1 MVLDSSMLF
10 WIAVLILAVAA
21 LAALAARAKSKS
33 RFVRKPF
40 LTPNEA
46 RVLTLLE
53 QALPQHRV
61 MAQVAMGALLKAGE
75 TERKQAHATRNRF
88 SQKIVD
94 FAVVTRD
101 TAEVLGL
108 IELDD
113 RTHNSPKD
121 ARRDAMTA
129 AAGYRTIRLPSKP
142 SPTAESVRAA
152 MAELLAPV
160 SPDPQRQTHEKRAPH
175 NRVALECL
183 VQIRTSPN
191 LPSNKPS

>member
-1 MVLDSSMLF
+1 MVPDSNVLF
-10 WIAVLILAVAA
+10 WLAILIVAVVA
-21 LAALAARAKSKS
+21 LAALAARAKSKP
-33 RFVRKPF
+33 RYVRKPF
-40 LTPNEA
+40 LTANEA

-61 MAQVAMGALLKAGE
+61 TAQVAMGALLKAGD
-75 TERKQAHATRNRF
+75 TERRQAHATRNRF

-101 TAEVLGL
+101 TAEVLAL

-113 RTHNSPKD
+113 RTHSSAKD
-121 ARRDAMTA
+121 AKRDAMTA
-129 AAGYRTIRLPSKP
+129 AAGYRTIRLPSRP

-160 SPDPQRQTHEKRAPH
+160 APLLQRQTQKERA
-175 NRVALECL
+175 L
-183 VQIRTSPN
+183 
-191 LPSNKPS
+191 